1 MKTFKEISAMLASRA
16 EDVCQHLLP
25 GGKRQAGTWLSG
37 DVSGSPGV
45 SLVVNLEGQH
55 VGKWRDW
62 ANQDV
67 DRGDLLDLWRTS
79 RGVEPKEAFEQA
91 KRYLG
96 IAEVSLGIAE
106 RTWRKPKT
114 EHGDLN
120 PNGKIYQY
128 LTGKRGLEPEIVN
141 RFQVKW
147 CKMPFKEFEA
157 EQGAIVFPS
166 FSPGGK
172 RINNS
177 YCALDRTPEGKKA
190 VSQDKGA
197 APCMFGWHGLSEAHY
212 ASRRVIICEGQIDAM
227 TWAQWGFGALSV
239 PNGSGT
245 TWLDYEWDNLE
256 IFETIYL
263 SFDSDGKTDDA
274 LKKTIDRL
282 GKHRV
287 MIVVLPHKDANDC
300 LKAGCTERDAAR
312 WIESAAAPV
321 VRDFVL
327 GRELNA
333 RVLKE
338 FFPDPADTSIYQS
351 ELLTGANADKSFQIR
366 PSEVTS
372 WTGISGHG
380 KTAFL
385 TMLFMLMTQSKKN
398 PQTLFTASFEMKPEK
413 IIRNMIRA
421 LFSSEWPDE
430 GQIHQFMNLFAPKVC
445 FCDRIGSMGQ
455 EDLIGMMEF
464 AFRRH
469 GVSQFLI
476 DSLMCVEGLEEDYP
490 AQGRFLDRL
499 VWFSRQYSCHV
510 HLVVHPRKT
519 VGDEAP
525 RAVDLKGS
533 SLLRNKCDNIIS
545 VIRNVRKER
554 DLEDGSIDKEAAD
567 KLWDTE
573 VCVEKD
579 REQGQF
585 KKFRFKY
592 DWKHNRFHP
601 MR

>member
-1 MKTFKEISAMLASRA
+1 MKTFKEISALLANRA
-16 EDVCQHLLP
+16 EEVCQLLLP
-25 GGKRQAGTWLSG
+25 GGKRHQGTWISG
-37 DVSGSPGV
+37 DASGSPGE

-67 DRGDLLDLWRTS
+67 DRGDLLDLWRIS
-79 RGVEPKEAFEQA
+79 RGLEPKEAFEQA
-91 KRYLG
+91 KRHLG
-96 IAEVSLGIAE
+96 IAEAALSIE
-106 RTWRKPKT
+106 EKSWRKPKT
-114 EHGDLN
+114 DHSDLN
-120 PNGKIYQY
+120 PIGKIYKY
-128 LTGKRGLEPEIVN
+128 LTHERKIDPGIIH
-141 RFQVKW
+141 RFQVQW
-147 CKMPFKEFEA
+147 CKMRFKEFTT
-157 EQGAIVFPS
+157 EQGAIVFPC

-172 RINNS
+172 RVNNS
-177 YCALDRTPEGKKA
+177 YCALERTEEGKKA
-190 VSQDKGA
+190 VCQDKGA
-197 APCMFGWHGLSEAHY
+197 APCLFGWQALSEATY
-212 ASRRVIICEGQIDAM
+212 ASRKVILCEGQIDAM
-227 TWAQWGFGALSV
+227 SWAQWGFGALSV

-245 TWLDYEWDNLE
+245 TWLDFEWENLE

-263 SFDSDGKTDDA
+263 SFDSDGKTADA
-274 LKKTIDRL
+274 LARVVSRL
-282 GKHRV
+282 GKHRA
-287 MIVVLPHKDANDC
+287 MIVTLPHKDANDC
-300 LKAGCTERDAAR
+300 LKAGCSADQAAI
-312 WIESAAAPV
+312 WIASATAPV
-321 VRDFVL
+321 VKDFVI
-327 GRELNA
+327 GRELNQ

-338 FFPDPADTSIYQS
+338 FFPDPDGVVAYQS
-351 ELLTGANADKSFQIR
+351 DLLKGVNADKSFAIR
-366 PSEVTS
+366 PAEVTS

-385 TMLFMLMTQSKKN
+385 TMLFMLMTQGKN
-398 PQTLFTASFEMKPEK
+398 AQTLFVASFEMKPEK

-421 LFSSEWPDE
+421 LYSQEWPDE
-430 GQIHQFMNLFAPKVC
+430 GQIWQFMDLFAPKVC

-533 SLLRNKCDNIIS
+533 SLLRNKCDNIVS
-545 VIRNVRKER
+545 VIRNVKKER
-554 DLEDGSIDKEAAD
+554 GVEDGSIEPEAAQGM
-567 KLWDTE
+567 WDTE
-573 VCVEKD
+573 VSVEKD